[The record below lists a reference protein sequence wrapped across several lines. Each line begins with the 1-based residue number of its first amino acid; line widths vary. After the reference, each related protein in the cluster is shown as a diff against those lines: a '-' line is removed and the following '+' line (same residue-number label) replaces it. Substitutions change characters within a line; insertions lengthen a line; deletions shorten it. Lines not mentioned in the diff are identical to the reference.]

1 MTADPDAL
9 LSALR
14 AIAIR
19 VEAARRLSPTA
30 GTAILRSIVDATV
43 LLFDAEAASIAL
55 HDAATDRLVFTVA
68 AGDQGQGVVGLSI
81 GPAEGV
87 AGYVFSSGQPLALA
101 DVADDARFER
111 TTAEQ
116 TGYVPRT
123 LVAVPLIDDEGV
135 LGVLEVLDKRGD
147 GSFDLRDIELASAF
161 ARQAAVAIRSSR
173 LERDTAT
180 LLATVLTSLSAGSD
194 DGATADAAT
203 GATAE
208 ADIEAVVA
216 AAVAN
221 LDGDEAEPLWAL
233 ADQVARI
240 RAVDPAQL
248 DLVRE
253 LLAVLVGRAERG
265 HAGRSRLR

>member
-1 MTADPDAL
+1 MSGQSDPL
-9 LSALR
+9 PSSFR

-19 VEAARRLSPTA
+19 VEAARRLSPPA

-68 AGDQGQGVVGLSI
+68 AGEQGQGVVGLSI

-101 DVADDARFER
+101 DVAGDSRFER
-111 TTAEQ
+111 TTAER

-135 LGVLEVLDKRGD
+135 LGVLEVLDKRGN
-147 GSFDLRDIELASAF
+147 GSFDLRDIDLASAF

-180 LLATVLTSLSAGSD
+180 LLASVLASLAAGTG
-194 DGATADAAT
+194 DGAMTEGIEDP
-203 GATAE
+203 
-208 ADIEAVVA
+208 DIEALVS
-216 AAVAN
+216 AAVAD

-240 RAVDPAQL
+240 RAIDPAQL

-253 LLAVLVGRAERG
+253 LLAVLVGRAER
-265 HAGRSRLR
+265 HRTGRFRPR

>member
-1 MTADPDAL
+1 MTAERDAL
-9 LSALR
+9 LSLR
-14 AIAIR
+14 AIAMR
-19 VEAARRLSPTA
+19 VEAARRLSPPA

-55 HDAATDRLVFTVA
+55 HDATTDRLVFTVA
-68 AGDQGQGVVGLSI
+68 AGEQGQGVVGLSI

-101 DVADDARFER
+101 DVARDARFER
-111 TTAEQ
+111 TTAER

-147 GSFDLRDIELASAF
+147 GSFDLRDIELASTF
-161 ARQAAVAIRSSR
+161 ARQAAVAIRSNR

-180 LLATVLTSLSAGSD
+180 LLATVLASLGGGAGP
-194 DGATADAAT
+194 GAADP
-203 GATAE
+203 
-208 ADIEAVVA
+208 DIEAVVS
-216 AAVAN
+216 AAVAD

-265 HAGRSRLR
+265 RSGRSRSR

>member
-1 MTADPDAL
+1 MTGEPDPL
-9 LSALR
+9 LSSLR

-19 VEAARRLSPTA
+19 VEGARRLSPPA

-68 AGDQGQGVVGLSI
+68 AGEQGQGVVGLSI

-101 DVADDARFER
+101 DVARDARFER
-111 TTAEQ
+111 TTAER

-135 LGVLEVLDKRGD
+135 LGVLEVLDKRGN

-180 LLATVLTSLSAGSD
+180 LLATVLASLGAGP
-194 DGATADAAT
+194 DAGT
-203 GATAE
+203 DVGATAE
-208 ADIEAVVA
+208 STASPDIEAVVA
-216 AAVAN
+216 AAVAD
-221 LDGDEAEPLWAL
+221 LDGDEAQPLWAL

-265 HAGRSRLR
+265 RAGRARPR